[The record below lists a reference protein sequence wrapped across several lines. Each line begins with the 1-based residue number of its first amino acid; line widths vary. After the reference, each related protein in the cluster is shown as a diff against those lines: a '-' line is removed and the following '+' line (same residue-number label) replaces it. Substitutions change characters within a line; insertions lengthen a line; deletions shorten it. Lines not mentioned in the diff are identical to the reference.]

1 MLTFHSLRVTGIH
14 PDAED
19 AVGISLDIPAEL
31 REVYRGL
38 PGQHV
43 VVKTEINDH
52 ENRRTYSVVSP
63 PGESPLRIVARVHA
77 AGQMSRYFAEQL
89 NEGDE
94 LDVLPPNGSF
104 TPRRDAHGKG
114 RYVAFASGCGI
125 TPVLSIVRSL
135 LSADES
141 NRVVLFY
148 GNASTGRAMCMEE
161 LLGLKDRY
169 LDRLSLHFVMSREPQ
184 EVDLYNGRID
194 GAKVREFARTLFS
207 PRDVTEYFVC
217 GPGNMIDEV
226 SATLRQLGVEADRV
240 HGEHFTVATTTAADT
255 TRGAVTG
262 VAPRGAGSR
271 NEVSAAG
278 ASTASGSAT
287 SAAGVRA
294 ASGSAGSTPGA
305 SGTSGSVSLA
315 GASGASGSAA
325 FEAAGARAASSPAGS
340 AAEAPA
346 PPGAAGRGASLASG
360 KPAVAS
366 DESEVTVLMDGRR
379 RTFTMRMNDEVVL
392 DAAMRAGL
400 ELPFSCRAGVCSTCR
415 TKVVRGEV
423 EMAQNYALEDWE
435 VEQGYILACQ
445 SCVKTPVLELDY
457 DEK

>member
-1 MLTFHSLRVTGIH
+1 MLTFHSLRVAGIH
-14 PDAED
+14 PEAED
-19 AVGISLDIPAEL
+19 AVGISLDVPADL
-31 REVYRGL
+31 RETYRGL
-38 PGQHV
+38 PGQHI
-43 VVKTEINDH
+43 VVKTEINDE
-52 ENRRTYSVVSP
+52 ENRRTYSLVSP

-104 TPRRDAHGKG
+104 TPRRDTHGKG

-135 LSADES
+135 LSAEKT

-148 GNASTGRAMCMEE
+148 GNTSTGRAMCMEE

-184 EVDLYNGRID
+184 EVELYNGRID
-194 GAKVREFARTLFS
+194 PAKVREFARTLFS
-207 PRDVTEYFVC
+207 PADVTEYFVC

-226 SATLRQLGVEADRV
+226 SATLRQLGVEADRI
-240 HGEHFTVATTTAADT
+240 HGEHFTLATTNAATETTPETATVVASG
-255 TRGAVTG
+255 GASSRSAASAT
-262 VAPRGAGSR
+262 PGSAASTPG
-271 NEVSAAG
+271 VSA
-278 ASTASGSAT
+278 TSGSAT
-287 SAAGVRA
+287 TIGASAAY
-294 ASGSAGSTPGA
+294 GSATPGA
-305 SGTSGSVSLA
+305 GVSEVR
-315 GASGASGSAA
+315 SGAGTP
-325 FEAAGARAASSPAGS
+325 AASS
-340 AAEAPA
+340 
-346 PPGAAGRGASLASG
+346 
-360 KPAVAS
+360 KPALAP
-366 DESEVTVLMDGRR
+366 DESQVTVLMDGRR